1 MDLSQ
6 QLADRILAIR
16 PAGLDEKDVDQVA
29 RLLLDYSGCA
39 YSGME
44 QPAARA
50 LRQWAGTY
58 RGTGECG
65 LLASGPRVPASIA
78 ALVNGT
84 AAHSYELDDTHD
96 ATLSHPSA
104 VVISAALAVAAERS
118 SSGAEVLAAIVAGYE
133 TIARIGSAA
142 NALNVI
148 EFGFHP
154 TALFGGFGAAA
165 AAGLLRKVDADTL
178 LCAWGHALSLA
189 SGSTQFSD
197 EAKGTDTKRTH
208 AGYAAQQGVLA
219 VEFACSG
226 VQAPRRPI
234 DGKYGFL
241 HLYGRDPRP
250 ERLTAQTGHFAIHDI
265 SMKPYACC
273 RQFHSAIDGL
283 RDATSN
289 FSALKQIRGITIRG
303 PRILKDQHML
313 MRPQSPMAAQYSLPY
328 VVGATLAFGPGR
340 FDAFAPENLANEN
353 ILRWADGVKVEYDE
367 ELQACFPEHFGT
379 EVEIE
384 FADGRRETRRVLD
397 SRGTPALPLSWEQIV
412 EKAEGLT
419 ASIEPILDMEKLQEA
434 VRSLFA
440 AQGIEELDVL
450 LSADAHTRHVVT
462 AVRGSA
468 A

>member
-1 MDLSQ
+1 MNLSRL
-6 QLADRILAIR
+6 LAEQILAIR
-16 PAGLDEKDVDQVA
+16 PAVLAEGDIEEVA

-39 YSGME
+39 YSGTE
-44 QPAARA
+44 QPAACA
-50 LRQWAGTY
+50 FRQWARSYSGA
-58 RGTGECG
+58 GECG
-65 LLASGPRVPASIA
+65 LLAGGPRVPAPIA

-96 ATLSHPSA
+96 ATLSHPGA
-104 VVISAALAVAAERS
+104 VVISAALAVAAETR
-118 SSGAEVLAAIVAGYE
+118 SSGADIVAAIVAGYE
-133 TIARIGSAA
+133 TITRIGTAA

-154 TALFGGFGAAA
+154 TALFGGFGAAS
-165 AAGLLRKVDADTL
+165 AAGLLHKVDADTL
-178 LCAWGHALSLA
+178 LCAWGHALSMA

-219 VEFACSG
+219 VEFACAG
-226 VQAPRRPI
+226 VEAPRRPI

-250 ERLTAQTGHFAIHDI
+250 ERLTQEADRFSIHQI

-283 RDATSN
+283 REATSD
-289 FSALKQIRGITIRG
+289 FSGLDQIREITIRG
-303 PRILKDQHML
+303 PRILEDQHML
-313 MRPQSPMAAQYSLPY
+313 LRPESPMAAQYSLPY

-340 FDAFAPENLANEN
+340 FDAFALENLANEN
-353 ILRWADGVKVEYDE
+353 ILRWADSVKVEYDA

-379 EVEIE
+379 EVEVA
-384 FADGRRETRRVLD
+384 FADGRSETRRVLD
-397 SRGTPALPLSWEQIV
+397 SRGTPSLPLSWEQIV

-419 ASIEPILDMEKLQEA
+419 KDMEPALDMEKLQDA
-434 VRSLFA
+434 VRGLFA
-440 AQGIEELDVL
+440 APGIEELDL
-450 LSADAHTRHVVT
+450 ALSVDAHARHMLM
-462 AVRGSA
+462 AVDGNA

>member
-1 MDLSQ
+1 MNLSQ
-6 QLADRILAIR
+6 QLAERILAIGPDR
-16 PAGLDEKDVDQVA
+16 LNEDDVGEVA
-29 RLLLDYSGCA
+29 RLLLDYAGCA
-39 YSGME
+39 YSGTQ

-50 LRQWAGTY
+50 LRQWAAAY
-58 RGTGECG
+58 AGTGPCG
-65 LLASGPRVPASIA
+65 LLAGGPRVPAPVA

-96 ATLSHPSA
+96 ATLSHPGA
-104 VVISAALAVAAERS
+104 VVISAALAVAAETG
-118 SSGAEVLAAIVAGYE
+118 SSGAEVMAAIVAGYE
-133 TIARIGSAA
+133 TIARIGAAA

-165 AAGLLRKVDADTL
+165 AAGVLRKLDADAL

-219 VEFACSG
+219 ADFARHGVE
-226 VQAPRRPI
+226 APRRPI

-250 ERLTAQTGHFAIHDI
+250 ERLGQEKERFAIHEI

-283 RDATSN
+283 REATSD
-289 FSALKQIRGITIRG
+289 FGALEEVRGITIRG
-303 PRILKDQHML
+303 PRILRDQHML
-313 MRPQSPMAAQYSLPY
+313 MRPESPMAAQYSLPF

-340 FDAFAPENLANEN
+340 FDAYAPENLANEN
-353 ILRWADGVKVEYDE
+353 ILRWADSLEVEYDE

-379 EVEIE
+379 EVEVS

-419 ASIEPILDMEKLQEA
+419 AGMEPALDMAGLQET
-434 VRSLFA
+434 VRGLFEA
-440 AQGIEELDVL
+440 PNTQELDRVL
-450 LSADAHTRHVVT
+450 TADASAMR
-462 AVRGSA
+462 AVA
-468 A
+468 AGGAA

>member
-1 MDLSQ
+1 MNLSQ
-6 QLADRILAIR
+6 QLAERILAIR
-16 PAGLDEKDVDQVA
+16 PAVLDARDVEEVS

-39 YSGME
+39 YSGTK

-50 LRQWAGTY
+50 LHRWAGAY
-58 RGTGECG
+58 AGSGACG
-65 LLASGPRVPASIA
+65 LLAGGPRVPAPVA

-96 ATLSHPSA
+96 ATLSHPGA
-104 VVISAALAVAAERS
+104 VVISAALAVAAETG
-118 SSGAEVLAAIVAGYE
+118 SSGAEVMAAIVAGYE
-133 TIARIGSAA
+133 TVARIGAAA

-148 EFGFHP
+148 EYGFHP

-165 AAGLLRKVDADTL
+165 AAGLLRRVDADTL

-219 VEFACSG
+219 IEFACAG
-226 VQAPRRPI
+226 VEAPRQPI

-250 ERLTAQTGHFAIHDI
+250 ERLTAQTAHFAIHDI

-283 RDATSN
+283 RDATSD
-289 FSALKQIRGITIRG
+289 FSTLDGIRGITIRG
-303 PRILKDQHML
+303 PRILEDQHML
-313 MRPQSPMAAQYSLPY
+313 MRPESPMAAQYSLPF

-340 FDAFAPENLANEN
+340 FDAFAAENLADKN
-353 ILRWADGVKVEYDE
+353 ILRWADSVRVEYDE

-379 EVEIE
+379 EVEVE

-397 SRGTPALPLSWEQIV
+397 SRGTPALPLSWEQIA
-412 EKAEGLT
+412 EKADGLT
-419 ASIEPILDMEKLQEA
+419 AGMEPALDMERLQEA
-434 VRSLFA
+434 VRGLVVA
-440 AQGIEELDVL
+440 PGTEELDVV
-450 LSADAHTRHVVT
+450 LSADAHARHVMV
-462 AVRGSA
+462 AASGSA